1 LPEQFFTRQDL
12 ALVLDQVCCSP
23 ISFSIRRILRPF
35 FNLFNLF
42 NRANFG
48 PPPVIQPAPTNLEVI
63 NSSGSY
69 VPLAGK
75 ILATQTPGRVIQFAL
90 KVIW

>member
-1 LPEQFFTRQDL
+1 MQFRTEF
-12 ALVLDQVCCSP
+12 
-23 ISFSIRRILRPF
+23 
-35 FNLFNLF
+35 FNLF
-42 NRANFG
+42 NRANFA
-48 PPPVIQPAPTNLEVI
+48 PPPVIQAAPTNLEVI

>member
-1 LPEQFFTRQDL
+1 LIQG
-12 ALVLDQVCCSP
+12 AP
-23 ISFSIRRILRPF
+23 I
-35 FNLFNLF
+35 
-42 NRANFG
+42 
-48 PPPVIQPAPTNLEVI
+48 NLEVI
-63 NSSGSY
+63 NSAGSY